1 MCDRSDKDGD
11 DDGEDDDEVEENDDD
26 NDDGD
31 NPDKVPLSD
40 LMGGN
45 QRSACRCHLQS
56 YPV

>member
-1 MCDRSDKDGD
+1 MCDRSDKAGD
-11 DDGEDDDEVEENDDD
+11 DDGEDDNEVEEND

-40 LMGGN
+40 LLGGN

>member
-1 MCDRSDKDGD
+1 MCDRSDK
-11 DDGEDDDEVEENDDD
+11 DGEDDDEVEENDDD